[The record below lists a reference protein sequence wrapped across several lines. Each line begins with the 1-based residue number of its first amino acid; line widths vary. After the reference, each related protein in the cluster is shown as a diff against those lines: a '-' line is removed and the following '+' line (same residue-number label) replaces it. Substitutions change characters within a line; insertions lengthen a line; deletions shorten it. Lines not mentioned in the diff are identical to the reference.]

1 MYIWQLNI
9 FRAKFEDEEF
19 DEEIK
24 GKKLYWKIEYG
35 DNPAG
40 PRGKEYTPTSK
51 KKPTWNYWTQIRDSK
66 DNNRLELTM
75 LNKTEGNKPIASL
88 QIDLLPYK
96 KDPDSR
102 NDFWK
107 EVQDVESGKIVGKLH
122 LAITYKTFEVSS
134 RVET

>member
-1 MYIWQLNI
+1 
-9 FRAKFEDEEF
+9 
-19 DEEIK
+19 
-24 GKKLYWKIEYG
+24 
-35 DNPAG
+35 
-40 PRGKEYTPTSK
+40 
-51 KKPTWNYWTQIRDSK
+51 
-66 DNNRLELTM
+66 M

>member
-1 MYIWQLNI
+1 MSAQRKLQALGGGPAAGYLRGALPSCTNSSSHPSLAT
-9 FRAKFEDEEF
+9 RA
-19 DEEIK
+19 
-24 GKKLYWKIEYG
+24 
-35 DNPAG
+35 PA
-40 PRGKEYTPTSK
+40 RRRQSHAC
-51 KKPTWNYWTQIRDSK
+51 R
-66 DNNRLELTM
+66 
-75 LNKTEGNKPIASL
+75 
-88 QIDLLPYK
+88 